1 MSSAVVC
8 FSSPLV
14 AASLSI
20 PCLKQSKNQMDF
32 GVNKMLVITYPLPVN
47 KNRLGC
53 AYLATSRGPYPG
65 LSLEVGGRSDM
76 AVVMVP
82 AKEGV
87 LLTDKEEVEGW
98 RVLAFLV
105 C

>member
-20 PCLKQSKNQMDF
+20 PC
-32 GVNKMLVITYPLPVN
+32 
-47 KNRLGC
+47 
-53 AYLATSRGPYPG
+53 LATSRGPYPG

>member
-1 MSSAVVC
+1 MY
-8 FSSPLV
+8 F
-14 AASLSI
+14 
-20 PCLKQSKNQMDF
+20 N
-32 GVNKMLVITYPLPVN
+32 VNKLSLVTSPLPVN
-47 KNRLGC
+47 KNTIGC
-53 AYLATSRGPYPG
+53 AYLATSRGPYPV
-65 LSLEVGGRSDM
+65 LSLGTGRRSDM

-87 LLTDKEEVEGW
+87 LLIDKEEVEGW